1 MILFCSLSGLFIE
14 KDDARWVKWSIP
26 KYQMDSVLC
35 NETFPHF
42 WDFITSLVFYHQ
54 HLLGGKSVLVIYIYE
69 MVSLLWQAPI
79 GIRLWR
85 HIREENARKRV
96 ITFIIIAHCTLICLV
111 LARNHKE
118 QTNHCIYSLQGGFY
132 MDPFAKRNVTS
143 CLGIPLGGIG

>member
-1 MILFCSLSGLFIE
+1 
-14 KDDARWVKWSIP
+14 
-26 KYQMDSVLC
+26 
-35 NETFPHF
+35 
-42 WDFITSLVFYHQ
+42 
-54 HLLGGKSVLVIYIYE
+54 

-111 LARNHKE
+111 LVGNHKE

-132 MDPFAKRNVTS
+132 IDPFAKRNATS
-143 CLGIPLGGIG
+143 CLGIPVGGIG